1 MIAFHVYVY
10 DSSVCVWNMCVFA
23 DIRRA
28 SGCARFGGGAS
39 ICTKMGELYIF
50 NGDIPYI
57 RILRW
62 LAGRQCKTGKGS

>member
-1 MIAFHVYVY
+1 MYTIQ
-10 DSSVCVWNMCVFA
+10 VCAYGTCA
-23 DIRRA
+23 CLPIYEEPQ
-28 SGCARFGGGAS
+28 GARFGGGAS